1 MSRTERAVTLPPPP
15 REPEPTAPPAALGPR
30 RPITNV
36 LRIVALIV
44 ATVIF
49 LYPFLWLVLA
59 SLKPRSD
66 VFDNRLWPKEWAFE
80 NYLTVWSEAPILQ
93 WLLNST
99 TVTLAAAIGV
109 TIASA
114 LVAFGFAYFQ
124 FRFRNLLFGLVL
136 ATMML
141 PAAVTMIPVFLIWDR
156 IGLASTQI
164 PLWAPN
170 LFGSAFYIFLLRQ
183 FFLGL
188 PRELFEAARIDGAS
202 YFGLF
207 RHIAVPLARPAL
219 IVTFVF
225 EVQASWSELMRPLIY
240 LRDPALFTLPR
251 GLKAVLDQFG
261 QGGEM
266 EWEVVLAASVITTVP
281 MIIVFFLGQR
291 YFVQGIATQGR
302 KG

>member
-1 MSRTERAVTLPPPP
+1 MSRTERAVALPTPPMETGRAAPP
-15 REPEPTAPPAALGPR
+15 RPLTPR
-30 RPITNV
+30 RPVTKV

-49 LYPFLWLVLA
+49 LYPFVWLVSA

-66 VFDNRLWPKEWAFE
+66 VFDNRLWPEEWAFE
-80 NYLTVWSEAPILQ
+80 NYVTVWGEAPILR

-99 TVTLAAAIGV
+99 TVTLAAAVAV

-114 LVAFGFAYFQ
+114 LVAFGFAYFR
-124 FRFRNLLFGLVL
+124 FPFRNLLFGLVL

-141 PAAVTMIPVFLIWDR
+141 PGAVTMIPVYLIWDQV
-156 IGLASTQI
+156 GLASTQI

-207 RHIAVPLARPAL
+207 RHIAVPLSRPAL

-266 EWEVVLAASVITTVP
+266 EWEVVLAASVITTIP